1 MKYVS
6 FSTIIILL
14 IFFATQH
21 PNFLRPANLRNLL
34 SDSAPL
40 LIMAAGMTSVLL
52 LGSIDLSMGA
62 VCSVGNVL
70 TVLIINEM
78 GPDLNSGGL
87 TIIIAVIACLLF
99 GALAGLLLG
108 TVHVKF
114 KVPSFIASLGFMSMW
129 QSVAL
134 LITPAP
140 VSIGKEMWGAIEWY
154 RITFFGVLG
163 LPLVLGFIWVVAI
176 FLFQRRTGTGRSL
189 YAIGGNERAARL
201 AGLSVD
207 RSKINV
213 FMVSGM
219 CAAMGGL
226 FLAANL
232 RSSAPTMGDP
242 FTLLI
247 VASVA
252 LGGTSLIGGRGGVLG
267 TILGVFTVSVINNGM
282 NFIGIGAYWQS
293 IVFGLFLLAAVAIS
307 IDRSTRGLVVK

>member
-1 MKYVS
+1 M
-6 FSTIIILL
+6 
-14 IFFATQH
+14 
-21 PNFLRPANLRNLL
+21 
-34 SDSAPL
+34 
-40 LIMAAGMTSVLL
+40 
-52 LGSIDLSMGA
+52 
-62 VCSVGNVL
+62 
-70 TVLIINEM
+70 
-78 GPDLNSGGL
+78 
-87 TIIIAVIACLLF
+87 
-99 GALAGLLLG
+99 
-108 TVHVKF
+108 
-114 KVPSFIASLGFMSMW
+114 
-129 QSVAL
+129 
-134 LITPAP
+134 
-140 VSIGKEMWGAIEWY
+140 
-154 RITFFGVLG
+154 
-163 LPLVLGFIWVVAI
+163 
-176 FLFQRRTGTGRSL
+176 

-267 TILGVFTVSVINNGM
+267 TILGVFTVSIINNGM
-282 NFIGIGAYWQS
+282 NFIGVGAYWQQ